1 MGRGNLFRT
10 LALTLIVLV
19 PTGLFAQSDTGS
31 PIEVRSVSYDYVRSM
46 GGSDNWLEITAEL
59 NVQGTRSG
67 NPQFVDSV
75 RVALSLSLR
84 SALEGDS
91 GFVFFRS
98 DAEASTLETGTARF
112 RFYLPPAVVRRYQI
126 SGEPFAFAVDVWI
139 DGRAIG
145 QTATA
150 VSTNLAS
157 PEAVRSFRD
166 RVAQDG
172 VRNDG
177 ILLPQFKTPFLIE
190 YTQDTPAF
198 VWRGR

>member
-10 LALTLIVLV
+10 LALTLVVLA
-19 PTGLFAQSDTGS
+19 PGGLFGQSESGT
-31 PIEVRSVSYDYVRSM
+31 PIEVRNVRYGYVRPM
-46 GGSDNWLEITAEL
+46 GGSDNWLEVTVEL
-59 NVQGTRSG
+59 NVRGTPVG

-84 SALEGDS
+84 NPLEGDS
-91 GFVFFRS
+91 DFVFFRS
-98 DAEASTLETGTARF
+98 DAEASTLESGAARF

-139 DGRAIG
+139 DGRPIA
-145 QTATA
+145 QTAAA
-150 VSTNLAS
+150 VSSVLAN
-157 PEAVRSFRD
+157 ADALRSFRD

-190 YTQDTPAF
+190 YARDTPAF